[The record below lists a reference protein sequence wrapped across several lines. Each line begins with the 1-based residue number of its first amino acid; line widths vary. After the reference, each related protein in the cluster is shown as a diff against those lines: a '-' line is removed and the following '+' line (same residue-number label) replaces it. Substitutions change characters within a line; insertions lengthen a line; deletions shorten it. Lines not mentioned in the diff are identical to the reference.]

1 MRKGWFLAMAMFGL
15 FSVSSTYAQTDSV
28 KIKVKRNKYKKV
40 VKASPRTTPAA
51 TTVNVNTTPAAQTTT
66 TTTTSKPAARQT
78 SVATKSSATSSR
90 VVHKTTTKRS
100 AAPKR

>member
-40 VKASPRTTPAA
+40 VKASPRTTP
-51 TTVNVNTTPAAQTTT
+51 VNVNTTPAAQTTT